1 MLNVMSGGYNKMNL
15 DQLHGVAVTPRGERT
30 GRWQGIQHGELVS
43 TMEDVLK
50 AEHDSLI
57 SKPTYAVS
65 PNGAAVI
72 GGFELTDLYRAQRRL
87 SGLPQAV
94 TQSIGFVH
102 SNDSRKA
109 LTLCFGGKVML
120 CNNGMVVAD
129 VVIKRKHTKGLR
141 LKEWLS
147 EGLKDLKEKAVVGA
161 SQLSELTTY
170 QMTPRVSD
178 NLLLNLARKN
188 ILPWRLLGEVD
199 KCWQKALDGK
209 VLWVEDQGQQ
219 DLWGFNN
226 SYLDWYNAVTHVAKR
241 IPPVTQLS
249 VLRKSFELVQEA
261 RMYTGSRRMA
271 SYWEQN

>member
-1 MLNVMSGGYNKMNL
+1 MLNVLSGGYNKMNL
-15 DQLHGVAVTPRGERT
+15 DQLHRVAVTPRGERT

-50 AEHDSLI
+50 TEHDSLI

-87 SGLPQAV
+87 AGLPQAV

-129 VVIKRKHTKGLR
+129 VVIKRK
-141 LKEWLS
+141 
-147 EGLKDLKEKAVVGA
+147 KAVVGA
-161 SQLSELTTY
+161 SQLAELTTY
-170 QMTPRVSD
+170 EMRPRVH
-178 NLLLNLARKN
+178 NTLLLRLARRN
-188 ILPWRLLGEVD
+188 IIPWRLLGEVD
-199 KCWQKALDGK
+199 KCWRTARDEGR

-219 DLWGFNN
+219 DLWHFDC
-226 SYLDWYNAVTHVAKR
+226 SYLDWYNAVTHVIKR
-241 IPPVTQLS
+241 IPPVSQLS
-249 VLRKSFELVQEA
+249 ALRQSFEVVQEGKESPGA
-261 RMYTGSRRMA
+261 RRTD
-271 SYWEQN
+271 SYWERN

>member
-1 MLNVMSGGYNKMNL
+1 MLNVMTGGYNKMNL
-15 DQLHGVAVTPRGERT
+15 DQLHGVAVTPQGERT

-50 AEHDSLI
+50 TEHSSLI
-57 SKPTYAVS
+57 AKPTYAVS

-72 GGFELTDLYRAQRRL
+72 GGFELTDLYRAQRRIK
-87 SGLPQAV
+87 GLPQAV
-94 TQSIGFVH
+94 TQSIGFV
-102 SNDSRKA
+102 
-109 LTLCFGGKVML
+109 
-120 CNNGMVVAD
+120 VAD
-129 VVIKRKHTKGLR
+129 VIIKRKHTKGLR

-147 EGLKDLKEKAVVGA
+147 EGFKDLKKKAISGA
-161 SQLSELTTY
+161 TQLSELTTY

-178 NLLLNLARKN
+178 SLLLNLARKN

-199 KCWQKALDGK
+199 RCWQKALDGR

-219 DLWGFNN
+219 DLWGFDN

-241 IPPVTQLS
+241 IPPVSQLS

-261 RMYTGSRRMA
+261 KMYTGSRRMA